1 MIMSNLKELKERIEK
16 MPKYHQIEILRILS
30 ECGNVCLNENNN
42 GTFVNLTEQ
51 PEYIIEKLE
60 HYSKY
65 VDEQQSELAYIE
77 DEKEKLEQTFFTSA
91 KV

>member
-1 MIMSNLKELKERIEK
+1 MSNLKELKERIEK

-51 PEYIIEKLE
+51 PEDIIVKLE
-60 HYSKY
+60 HYSTY
-65 VDEQQSELAYIE
+65 VDEQQSELACIE
-77 DEKEKLEQTFFTSA
+77 DEKEKLEQTFFSSV
-91 KV
+91 KI